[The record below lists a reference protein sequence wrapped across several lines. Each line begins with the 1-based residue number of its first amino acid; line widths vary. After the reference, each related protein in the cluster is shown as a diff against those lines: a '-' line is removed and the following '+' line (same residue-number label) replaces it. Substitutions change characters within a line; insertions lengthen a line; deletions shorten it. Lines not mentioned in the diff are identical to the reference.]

1 MFRRIGTPT
10 RCRRDVE
17 WRSDPVKT
25 RDRFQDSAEAVRFK
39 RTEMVT
45 VMVTG
50 AIRRFEREYSSGF
63 IFRLYFI
70 GL

>member
-1 MFRRIGTPT
+1 
-10 RCRRDVE
+10 
-17 WRSDPVKT
+17 
-25 RDRFQDSAEAVRFK
+25 
-39 RTEMVT
+39 MVT

-50 AIRRFEREYSSGF
+50 AIPRIEGHYSSGF